1 MTLLRN
7 LASGLQSLFRREQL
21 DRDLDEELRAYQ
33 EMAADEKIRQGMNRQ
48 DALRAVRLER
58 GSLEASKETVRSG
71 GWESIVHTSWQD
83 LRFGLRMLRKSPGFT
98 AVAVLTLALGIGANT
113 ATFSFLDTV
122 LLRPLPVSDPAR
134 LVSLSRFSPQGKGES
149 FSFPAFRE
157 FEDSRGVFAGVF
169 GFAYR
174 PVKISLAGSPEAAQ
188 AQLVSG
194 QYFPA
199 LGVPAVVGRTLDPAD
214 CQESGARRVV
224 VISFRFWRQHF
235 AGSDAVVGQS
245 LVVNNVPLIIVGVTS
260 VGFYGTSLDYSPD
273 LWIPITLQSAIDGG
287 ASDLT
292 SRTINWVMVMAR
304 LLPDVSIQRAEGGG
318 NLLYRRFLQSSNA
331 NTEELSERIEIAGGG
346 RPVSGLRQGIAAP
359 LTTLIAIVGLVLLLA
374 CSNLANLLL
383 ARTFRRRREIT
394 TRLALG
400 AGRVRLIRQLIAENF
415 LLAIIGGALGVAFA
429 QWGSRLS
436 LGFVAQA
443 MGQAT
448 PIQLKF
454 HPDHRVL
461 LFTGIVSI
469 SCGLLFGL
477 VPAMRA
483 TRVDVASGLKEDALQ
498 GVPGRLRLNKLL
510 LVSQMA
516 ICLPLMV
523 AAGLFIRSFQNATGL
538 DLGFSPDGVVQ
549 LRSVN
554 SPSSGTQLKNTWSR
568 VLEEIKGMPGVISA
582 SMSEPGLF
590 SSSTSQTSVTFNG
603 RTSLV
608 CDVAVTPDFFKTL
621 RIPLLRGRDFTK
633 EDQVTPIRVVVVNE
647 AFARR
652 YIQSENP
659 VGQWVMTG
667 EAPEKVEVIGIVKDT
682 KYGDVLGEAPAIIYA
697 PLAPDFIP
705 GFRVFDVRVA
715 GDPNSA
721 VLTVRRIVH
730 EADPDLPADIRPMR
744 DLISQSLVVQ
754 GLVAQAAGFFGL
766 LALLLA
772 CIGIYGLMSFLAT
785 QRTREIG
792 VRIALGAEAREV
804 VWLVMK
810 EAWALVLAGS
820 AIGLAISVATSR
832 LVGAQLFGLTATDP
846 FTLAVATA
854 ITWGVAALA
863 AFTPA
868 KRASRV
874 DPIVALRYE

>member
-1 MTLLRN
+1 
-7 LASGLQSLFRREQL
+7 
-21 DRDLDEELRAYQ
+21 LDEELRAYQ
-33 EMAADEKIRQGMNRQ
+33 EMAAEEKMKDGLSRKE
-48 DALRAVRLER
+48 ALRAVRLER
-58 GSLEASKETVRSG
+58 GSLEVSKEIVRSG
-71 GWESIVHTSWQD
+71 GWESFVETCWQD

-134 LVSLSRFSPQGKGES
+134 LVSLSRFSPQGEGES
-149 FSFPAFRE
+149 FSFPAFQE

-169 GFAYR
+169 GFTYR
-174 PVKISLAGSPEAAQ
+174 PVKIGLVGSPEAAQ

-199 LGVPAVVGRTLDPAD
+199 LGVPATVGRTLDPAD

-235 AGSDAVVGQS
+235 AGSDSVVGQS
-245 LVVNNVPLIIVGVTS
+245 LVVNSVPLTIVGVTS
-260 VGFYGTSLDYSPD
+260 VGFFGTSLDYAPD
-273 LWIPITLQSAIDGG
+273 LWIPITLQPAIDGG
-287 ASDLT
+287 ESELT
-292 SRTINWVMVMAR
+292 TRTINWVTVMAR
-304 LLPDVSIQRAEGGG
+304 LLPDDSIQRAEGGA
-318 NLLYRRFLQSSNA
+318 NLLYRSFLQSSNA
-331 NTEELSERIEIAGGG
+331 NTEELPERIGIAGGG
-346 RPVSGLRQGIAAP
+346 RPVSGLRQGITAP
-359 LTTLIAIVGLVLLLA
+359 LTTLMAIVGLVLLLA
-374 CSNLANLLL
+374 CCNLANLLL
-383 ARTFRRRREIT
+383 ARTCRRRREIT

-436 LGFVAQA
+436 LGFVAKA

-454 HPDHRVL
+454 HPDYRVL

-483 TRVDVASGLKEDALQ
+483 TRIDIAAGLKEDALQ
-498 GVPGRLRLNKLL
+498 GIPGRLRLNKLL

-516 ICLPLMV
+516 ICLPLLV
-523 AAGLFIRSFQNATGL
+523 AAVLFIRSFQNATRL
-538 DLGFSPDGVVQ
+538 DLGFNPDSVVQ
-549 LRSVN
+549 VRSVS
-554 SPSSGTQLKNTWSR
+554 SPSSGTQLNNTWSR
-568 VLEEIKGMPGVISA
+568 ILEGIKGMPGVISA

-590 SSSTSQTSVTFNG
+590 SHSTSQTSVTFNG
-603 RTSLV
+603 RTSLI

-633 EDQVTPIRVVVVNE
+633 EDQVTPARVVVVNE

-659 VGQWVMTG
+659 VGQRVMTG
-667 EAPEKVEVIGIVKDT
+667 DAPEKVEVIGIVKDT
-682 KYGDVLGEAPAIIYA
+682 KYADVLGEARPIIYA
-697 PLAPDFIP
+697 PLTPDFIP
-705 GFRVFDVRVA
+705 SFRVFDVHVA
-715 GDPNSA
+715 GDPNAA
-721 VLTVRRIVH
+721 VLTVQRIVH
-730 EADPDLPADIRPMR
+730 EADPNLPAEIRPMR
-744 DLISQSLVVQ
+744 DLISESLVVQ
-754 GLVAQAAGFFGL
+754 DLVAQAAGFFGL

-785 QRTREIG
+785 QRTHEVG
-792 VRIALGAEAREV
+792 VRIALGAKAREV
-804 VWLVMK
+804 TWLVMK

-820 AIGLAISVATSR
+820 GIGLAISVATSR

-854 ITWGVAALA
+854 TTWGVAALA
-863 AFTPA
+863 AFVPA

-874 DPIVALRYE
+874 DPMVALRYE